1 MADKT
6 NSTYIHRA
14 RELLGGR
21 FVICK
26 RSKKNILHF
35 RPQEKQ
41 MYFQS
46 QERNTFF
53 GTICNLQHR
62 RKKKRTGEKFSTF
75 IDRRKTVLSVKGTTD
90 LLPEG
95 FAL

>member
-1 MADKT
+1 
-6 NSTYIHRA
+6 
-14 RELLGGR
+14 LLGER

-26 RSKKNILHF
+26 SRKKNILHF

-46 QERNTFF
+46 KEQHTFF

-90 LLPEG
+90 LPEG